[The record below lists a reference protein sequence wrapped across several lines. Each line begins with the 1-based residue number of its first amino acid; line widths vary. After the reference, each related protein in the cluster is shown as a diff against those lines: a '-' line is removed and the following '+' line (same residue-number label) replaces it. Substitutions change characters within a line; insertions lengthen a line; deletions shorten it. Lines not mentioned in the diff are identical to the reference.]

1 MKINSIYII
10 SFGGLKNTKLDFKN
24 GLNCIYGENEKGK
37 TTIMSFI
44 KMMFYGNERGSNQ
57 ISKNLR
63 KKYTPWDGSAMAGS
77 IEFELGG
84 KEYRLEREFRSSNS
98 TDKVSITDLSLGEK
112 QPAEADIG
120 VRLFGLSASAFER
133 SIFIGQLGFPE
144 NDASAESE
152 LNTRLSNIVSTG
164 DEKLS
169 LEGIC
174 KKLEKARYAIISKT
188 SRAGEYYKNFL
199 VAKEL
204 GEKLELSINSNNQ
217 YNEGKKKLSEYT
229 AETDLL
235 IKKANGL
242 KNQIAK
248 EQDIKNAQK
257 LRELLETK
265 DALEEVKKELTLNDG
280 SPADENFLRNLKF
293 ASNKL
298 ENAKNKVKAKEKE
311 IEIVENQLNTLIN
324 GPKLSSDQTPESL
337 TEELLKLD
345 KDLIL
350 VNNQIGETKA
360 KINELHNKRTDK
372 SYTNKPFNIP
382 LLITGIILFVLGIAT
397 LVISPVVTIAISI
410 FAGVMTALG
419 FAVKPKNNKKL
430 VLLEDEISSLSS
442 LLNSKEAHAKDLE
455 TQISERKTVLEA
467 IKLSATANNEVIEKQ
482 RTQLSKIETELIL
495 LKENE
500 MMLNGELSSLL
511 GTLANQGDNIA
522 ELLDALEINT
532 AKQKELKQHI
542 NFLLR
547 DLDNIS
553 YEDAKAKLTE
563 IENSN
568 EDISADFTSLK
579 EEYDSLVKEISERKA
594 TESSIDTQLKALV
607 SGVENPEILKKKLE
621 EINTLLA
628 EQKAFCDSIDIA
640 LKTLSES
647 FSTLRSS
654 FGSELEKKSA
664 EIFAKL
670 TDGKY
675 NNMIIS
681 KSFGINV
688 ADAQNPISRE
698 AEYLSGGTFDQAYLS
713 MRLAVASLLGAK
725 LPLFLDDS
733 LTQYDETRAKATIE
747 FLKDYTENSQAI
759 MFTCHKSIFESSKN
773 LGCETN
779 SL

>member
-1 MKINSIYII
+1 MKIKSLHII
-10 SFGGLKNTKLDFKN
+10 SFGGLKNLKLDFKN

-44 KMMFYGNERGSNQ
+44 KMMFYGNERGSTQ
-57 ISKNLR
+57 ISKNIR
-63 KKYTPWDGSAMAGS
+63 KKYTPWDGSPMAGS

-84 KEYRLEREFRSSNS
+84 KEYKLEREFRSSNS
-98 TDKVSITDLSLGEK
+98 TDKVSITNLSLGEK

-144 NDASAESE
+144 SDASAEGE
-152 LNTRLSNIVSTG
+152 LNARLSNIASTG

-174 KKLEKARYAIISKT
+174 KKLEKARFAIISKT
-188 SRAGEYYKNFL
+188 SKAGEYYKNSSF
-199 VAKEL
+199 AKEL
-204 GEKLELSINSNNQ
+204 SAKLESSINANNQ
-217 YNEGKKKLSEYT
+217 YNEGKKKLAEYT

-235 IKKANGL
+235 IKKANAL
-242 KNQIAK
+242 KFQISK

-265 DALEEVKKELTLNDG
+265 KALEEVKKELTLNDG

-293 ASNKL
+293 ALAKL
-298 ENAKNKVKAKEKE
+298 ENAKDKVKAKEKE
-311 IEIVENQLNTLIN
+311 IEIVENQLNTLLN
-324 GPKLSSDQTPESL
+324 GPKLACDQTPESL
-337 TEELLKLD
+337 TEELLKIDNDLVSVKKQITQTKD
-345 KDLIL
+345 KI
-350 VNNQIGETKA
+350 T
-360 KINELHNKRTDK
+360 ELNDRRNDKGHSNK
-372 SYTNKPFNIP
+372 SFNLS
-382 LLITGIILFVLGIAT
+382 LLITGVVMFGLGIAA
-397 LVISPVVTIAISI
+397 LLISPIVTIVISI
-410 FAGVMTALG
+410 FASIITVLG
-419 FAVKPKNNKKL
+419 FAVKPKNNKRTA
-430 VLLEDEISSLSS
+430 LLEAEISSLEN
-442 LLNSKEAHAKDLE
+442 LLNSKELHAKDLE
-455 TQISERKTVLEA
+455 SQISHRKTILEA

-482 RTQLSKIETELIL
+482 RNELSQMQNELVA

-500 MMLNGELSSLL
+500 MSQNEELSSLL
-511 GTLANQGDNIA
+511 GKLTNQSDDID
-522 ELLDALEINT
+522 ELFTVLETST

-553 YEDAKAKLTE
+553 YDDAKAKLTE

-568 EDISADFTSLK
+568 DDISADFLSLK
-579 EEYDSLVKEISERKA
+579 EEYDSLVKEITERKA

-607 SGVENPEILKKKLE
+607 SGLENPEILKKKLL
-621 EINTLLA
+621 EINSLLA

-640 LKTLSES
+640 LETLAES
-647 FSTLRSS
+647 FATLRSS

-670 TDGKY
+670 TKGKY
-675 NNMIIS
+675 GNMIIS
-681 KSFGINV
+681 KSFEINV
-688 ADAQNPISRE
+688 EEAKNPISRE
-698 AEYLSGGTFDQAYLS
+698 AEYLSSGTFDQAYLS
-713 MRLAVASLLGAK
+713 MRLAVASLLGTK

-733 LTQYDETRAKATIE
+733 LTQYDEARAKATIE
-747 FLKDYTENSQAI
+747 FLRDYTENSQAI
-759 MFTCHKSIFESSKN
+759 MFTCHKSIFEASKN

-779 SL
+779 TL

>member
-1 MKINSIYII
+1 MKINSLHII

-57 ISKNLR
+57 ISKNIR

-144 NDASAESE
+144 SDASAESE
-152 LNTRLSNIVSTG
+152 LNARLSNIASTG

-188 SRAGEYYKNFL
+188 SKAGEYYKNSL
-199 VAKEL
+199 IAKEL
-204 GEKLELSINSNNQ
+204 NEKLEVSINSNNQ

-235 IKKANGL
+235 IKKANVL
-242 KNQIAK
+242 KLQISK

-265 DALEEVKKELTLNDG
+265 DALEEVKKELTLKDG

-293 ASNKL
+293 ASGKL
-298 ENAKNKVKAKEKE
+298 QNAKDKVKAKEKE

-337 TEELLKLD
+337 TEELLKID
-345 KDLIL
+345 KDLIS
-350 VNNQIGETKA
+350 VNNQISETNA
-360 KINELHNKRTDK
+360 KITELNNKK
-372 SYTNKPFNIP
+372 SNKGYAKEPFNLP
-382 LLITGIILFVLGIAT
+382 LLIAGIVLLLLGVIALLVSPVIT
-397 LVISPVVTIAISI
+397 AVISAIAVTLTVLSFII
-410 FAGVMTALG
+410 
-419 FAVKPKNNKKL
+419 KPKNNKKL
-430 VLLEDEISSLSS
+430 SLLEDEISSLES

-455 TQISERKTVLEA
+455 AQISERKTVLEA

-482 RTQLSKIETELIL
+482 RTELNKMQTELGS

-500 MMLNGELSSLL
+500 MTLDGELSSLL
-511 GTLANQGDNIA
+511 TKLTDQGDDIEALVN
-522 ELLDALEINT
+522 ALESTT

-553 YEDAKAKLTE
+553 YDDAKAKLKE

-568 EDISADFTSLK
+568 DDISTDFLSLK
-579 EEYDSLVKEISERKA
+579 EEYDSFVKEITERKA

-607 SGVENPEILKKKLE
+607 SGVENPEILKKRLE
-621 EINTLLA
+621 EINSLLA

-640 LKTLSES
+640 LETLAES

-654 FGSELEKKSA
+654 YGNELEKKSA

-670 TDGKY
+670 TGGKY
-675 NNMIIS
+675 DNMIIS

-688 ADAQNPISRE
+688 ADVQNPISRE
-698 AEYLSGGTFDQAYLS
+698 VEYLSSGTFDQAYLS
-713 MRLAVASLLGAK
+713 MRLAVASLLGTK

-747 FLKDYTENSQAI
+747 FLRDYTENSQAI
-759 MFTCHKSIFESSKN
+759 MFTCHKSIFEASKK
-773 LGCETN
+773 LGCETK

>member
-1 MKINSIYII
+1 MKINSLHII
-10 SFGGLKNTKLDFKN
+10 SFGGLKNTKLDFKQ
-24 GLNCIYGENEKGK
+24 GFNCIYGENEKGK

-57 ISKNLR
+57 ISKNIR
-63 KKYTPWDGSAMAGS
+63 KKYTPWDGSQMAGS

-84 KEYRLEREFRSSNS
+84 KEYKLEREFRSSNS

-144 NDASAESE
+144 SDASAESE
-152 LNTRLSNIVSTG
+152 LNARLSNLVSTG

-188 SRAGEYYKNFL
+188 SKAGEYYKNACL
-199 VAKEL
+199 AKEL
-204 GEKLELSINSNNQ
+204 SEKLELSINSNNQ
-217 YNEGKKKLSEYT
+217 YNEGRKKLSEYRE
-229 AETDLL
+229 ETDSL
-235 IKKANGL
+235 IKKANSL
-242 KNQIAK
+242 KLQISK

-265 DALEEVKKELTLNDG
+265 KALEEVKKELTLKDG

-293 ASNKL
+293 ASSKL
-298 ENAKNKVKAKEKE
+298 QNAKDKVKAKEKE

-324 GPKLSSDQTPESL
+324 GPKLSCDQTPESL
-337 TEELLKLD
+337 TEELLKID
-345 KDLIL
+345 NDLISVKKQITQTKDKITEL
-350 VNNQIGETKA
+350 NNGRI
-360 KINELHNKRTDK
+360 DK
-372 SYTNKPFNIP
+372 SYANKSFNLP
-382 LLITGIILFVLGIAT
+382 LLITGIILLALGVTA
-397 LVISPVVTIAISI
+397 LLISPVITAVILAVAVI
-410 FAGVMTALG
+410 FTLLS
-419 FAVKPKNNKKL
+419 FIIKPKNNKKL
-430 VLLEDEISSLSS
+430 SLLEDEISSLES

-455 TQISERKTVLEA
+455 AQISQRKTVLEA

-482 RTQLSKIETELIL
+482 RNELSQMQTELVA

-500 MMLNGELSSLL
+500 ITLDGELGSLL
-511 GTLANQGDNIA
+511 GKLTDKSDDISKLFDT
-522 ELLDALEINT
+522 LEITT

-553 YEDAKAKLTE
+553 YDDAKAKLKE

-568 EDISADFTSLK
+568 DDISADFTSLK
-579 EEYDSLVKEISERKA
+579 EEYDGLVKEITERRA

-621 EINTLLA
+621 EINSLLA

-640 LKTLSES
+640 LETLAES
-647 FSTLRSS
+647 FATLRSS

-664 EIFAKL
+664 EIFTKL
-670 TDGKY
+670 TGGKY
-675 NNMIIS
+675 GNMIIS

-688 ADAQNPISRE
+688 EETKNPISRE
-698 AEYLSGGTFDQAYLS
+698 AEYLSSGTFDQAYLS
-713 MRLAVASLLGAK
+713 MRLAVASLLGTK

-747 FLKDYTENSQAI
+747 FLKEYTQNSQAI
-759 MFTCHKSIFESSKN
+759 MFTCHKSIFEASEN
-773 LGCETN
+773 LGCETK

>member
-1 MKINSIYII
+1 MKINSLYII
-10 SFGGLKNTKLDFKN
+10 SFGSLKNTKLDFKN

-57 ISKNLR
+57 ISKNIR

-144 NDASAESE
+144 SDASAESE
-152 LNTRLSNIVSTG
+152 LNARLSNIASTG

-188 SRAGEYYKNFL
+188 SKAGEYYKNSCF
-199 VAKEL
+199 AKEL
-204 GEKLELSINSNNQ
+204 SEKLELSINSNNQ

-229 AETDLL
+229 AETNLL
-235 IKKANGL
+235 IKKATGL
-242 KNQIAK
+242 KLQISK

-265 DALEEVKKELTLNDG
+265 EALEEVKKELTLKDG

-298 ENAKNKVKAKEKE
+298 ENAKDKVKAKEKE

-324 GPKLSSDQTPESL
+324 GPKLACDQTPESL
-337 TEELLKLD
+337 TEELLKID
-345 KDLIL
+345 KDLIS
-350 VNNQIGETKA
+350 VNNQISETNA
-360 KINELHNKRTDK
+360 KITELNNKKR
-372 SYTNKPFNIP
+372 NKGYAKEPFNLP
-382 LLITGIILFVLGIAT
+382 LLIAGIVLLVLGVTALLVSPVIT
-397 LVISPVVTIAISI
+397 VVISAIAVTLTVLSFII
-410 FAGVMTALG
+410 
-419 FAVKPKNNKKL
+419 KPKNNKKL
-430 VLLEDEISSLSS
+430 SLLEDEISSLES

-455 TQISERKTVLEA
+455 AQISQRKTVLEA

-482 RTQLSKIETELIL
+482 RTELSKMQTELGS

-500 MMLNGELSSLL
+500 MTLDGELSSLL
-511 GTLANQGDNIA
+511 TKLTDQGDDIEAVVN
-522 ELLDALEINT
+522 ALESTT

-553 YEDAKAKLTE
+553 YDDAKAKLKE

-568 EDISADFTSLK
+568 DDISTDFTALK
-579 EEYDSLVKEISERKA
+579 EDYDSLVKEITERKA

-607 SGVENPEILKKKLE
+607 SGVENPEILKKKLL
-621 EINTLLA
+621 EINSLLA

-640 LKTLSES
+640 LETLAES
-647 FSTLRSS
+647 FATLRSS

-670 TDGKY
+670 TGGKY
-675 NNMIIS
+675 DNMIIS

-688 ADAQNPISRE
+688 ADVQNPISRE
-698 AEYLSGGTFDQAYLS
+698 VEYLSSGTFDQAYLS
-713 MRLAVASLLGAK
+713 MRLAVASLLGTK

-747 FLKDYTENSQAI
+747 FLRDYTENSQAI
-759 MFTCHKSIFESSKN
+759 MFTCHKSIFEASKN
-773 LGCETN
+773 LGCETK